1 MKKIKLLFVSALA
14 SAFVFLVGSVAP
26 LVAFAE
32 ESVEA
37 VESSE
42 IVSVEEVVE
51 ETESVE
57 NDGIFEQKTYV
68 WEEDGNKLELTLLN
82 ETTAEGKLYVYGTY
96 SATINFLYT
105 YIESDVIELHFPD
118 DSYFE
123 SYRLHPNG
131 YLIEYDDGVYIPPDI
146 DDSEVEEE
154 TKLDFDDILEFAGT
168 LAEKEGWGDEWEKAL
183 YHIQTAASEK
193 KVDTM
198 IVLIALVLA
207 FLTIY
212 AIVKLVKHKLS
223 NAKIRKI
230 VESLT
235 GVEDNGN
242 AQTKAINGLID
253 EAEKVEGVATDSVR
267 REKALA
273 NALGKQN
280 VAIRCLIRGT
290 NIKQDLKDEAFRS
303 LNESDDL
310 CDEAKK

>member
-1 MKKIKLLFVSALA
+1 MKLLFASALA
-14 SAFVFLVGSVAP
+14 SAFVLIGGAFTPVI
-26 LVAFAE
+26 AFAD
-32 ESVEA
+32 ESVEG
-37 VESSE
+37 VETSE
-42 IVSVEEVVE
+42 IVSVEEFVE

-57 NDGIFEQKTYV
+57 NTANDEVVEDKEITY
-68 WEEDGNKLELTLLN
+68 
-82 ETTAEGKLYVYGTY
+82 
-96 SATINFLYT
+96 
-105 YIESDVIELHFPD
+105 
-118 DSYFE
+118 
-123 SYRLHPNG
+123 
-131 YLIEYDDGVYIPPDI
+131 
-146 DDSEVEEE
+146 
-154 TKLDFDDILEFAGT
+154 DDILAVMGNI
-168 LAEKEGWGDEWEKAL
+168 AEKEGFKDEWDKTL

-198 IVLIALVLA
+198 IVLVALVLA

-235 GVEDNGN
+235 GVENNGN
-242 AQTKAINGLID
+242 AQTTAINGLID
-253 EAEKVEGVATDSVR
+253 EAEKVESVTTDSVR

-280 VAIRCLIRGT
+280 IAIRCLIRGT

>member
-14 SAFVFLVGSVAP
+14 SAFVFLGGALAP
-26 LVAFAE
+26 VVAFAE

-37 VESSE
+37 VETSE

-51 ETESVE
+51 DDKE
-57 NDGIFEQKTYV
+57 ITY
-68 WEEDGNKLELTLLN
+68 
-82 ETTAEGKLYVYGTY
+82 
-96 SATINFLYT
+96 
-105 YIESDVIELHFPD
+105 
-118 DSYFE
+118 
-123 SYRLHPNG
+123 
-131 YLIEYDDGVYIPPDI
+131 
-146 DDSEVEEE
+146 
-154 TKLDFDDILEFAGT
+154 DDILALLGNI
-168 LAEKEGWGDEWEKAL
+168 AEKEGFKDEWDKTL

>member
-1 MKKIKLLFVSALA
+1 MSRMKLLFASALA
-14 SAFVFLVGSVAP
+14 SAFVFLGGAFTPVI
-26 LVAFAE
+26 AFAD
-32 ESVEA
+32 ESVEVA
-37 VESSE
+37 ETSE

-57 NDGIFEQKTYV
+57 NSANDEVVEDKEITY
-68 WEEDGNKLELTLLN
+68 
-82 ETTAEGKLYVYGTY
+82 
-96 SATINFLYT
+96 
-105 YIESDVIELHFPD
+105 
-118 DSYFE
+118 
-123 SYRLHPNG
+123 
-131 YLIEYDDGVYIPPDI
+131 
-146 DDSEVEEE
+146 
-154 TKLDFDDILEFAGT
+154 DDILALMGNI
-168 LAEKEGWGDEWEKAL
+168 AEKEGFKDEWDRTL

-198 IVLIALVLA
+198 IVLVALVLA

-253 EAEKVEGVATDSVR
+253 EAEKLEGVTSDGVR

-273 NALGKQN
+273 NALEKQN
-280 VAIRCLIRGT
+280 IAIRCLIRGT

-310 CDEAKK
+310 CNEAKK

>member
-1 MKKIKLLFVSALA
+1 M
-14 SAFVFLVGSVAP
+14 
-26 LVAFAE
+26 
-32 ESVEA
+32 
-37 VESSE
+37 
-42 IVSVEEVVE
+42 
-51 ETESVE
+51 
-57 NDGIFEQKTYV
+57 
-68 WEEDGNKLELTLLN
+68 GN
-82 ETTAEGKLYVYGTY
+82 
-96 SATINFLYT
+96 I
-105 YIESDVIELHFPD
+105 
-118 DSYFE
+118 
-123 SYRLHPNG
+123 
-131 YLIEYDDGVYIPPDI
+131 
-146 DDSEVEEE
+146 
-154 TKLDFDDILEFAGT
+154 
-168 LAEKEGWGDEWEKAL
+168 AEKEGFKDEWDKTL

-198 IVLIALVLA
+198 IVLVALVLA

-223 NAKIRKI
+223 NANIRKI

-273 NALGKQN
+273 NALEKQN
-280 VAIRCLIRGT
+280 IAIRCLIRGT